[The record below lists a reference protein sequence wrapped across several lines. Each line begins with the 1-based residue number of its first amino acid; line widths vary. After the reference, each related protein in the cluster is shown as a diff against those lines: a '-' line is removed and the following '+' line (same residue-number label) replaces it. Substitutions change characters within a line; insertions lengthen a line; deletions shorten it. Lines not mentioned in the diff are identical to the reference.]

1 MEGGEVGMDQEKR
14 KRTRVPVHL
23 GVIVSL
29 DGERIGV
36 TIVNISLSGILCGSN
51 PLFRQGA
58 ACKVTITL
66 SDEIG
71 MVLDAEILRVDD
83 RETAIRFTAMDE
95 ESFSHLR
102 RLVAYNLGD
111 AGIIEEEVRRPAFE
125 GPPA

>member
-1 MEGGEVGMDQEKR
+1 MDQEKR

-36 TIVNISLSGILCGSN
+36 TIVNISLTGILCDSS

-58 ACKVTITL
+58 ACQVTITL
-66 SDEIG
+66 NDEIG
-71 MVLDAEILRVDD
+71 MVIDAEILRVGD

-111 AGIIEEEVRRPAFE
+111 AGIIEEEIRRPAFE
-125 GPPA
+125 GPQA